1 MCHNNNVCLKNVQ
14 YPVQFN
20 WRFMD
25 TIGMTKAS
33 DGIPDYQRSWI
44 NTTSLLV
51 LLLCLIEIYQRT
63 LSLCTHENTTKKA
76 GFFKSECKGNAK
88 FANHKTFSKKNL
100 EKKEKKKRIKKI
112 NEEKEKAHY
121 YIYREKEKKDEGD
134 TFRIKIGHCDGEGW
148 N

>member
-25 TIGMTKAS
+25 TVEMTKAY
-33 DGIPDYQRSWI
+33 DGFPIYQRSWI

-63 LSLCTHENTTKKA
+63 LYLSAHENTTKKA

-100 EKKEKKKRIKKI
+100 EKKEKKKENKREERKQYIIIYIGRKK
-112 NEEKEKAHY
+112 KRTRAMLF
-121 YIYREKEKKDEGD
+121 G
-134 TFRIKIGHCDGEGW
+134 
-148 N
+148 

>member
-14 YPVQFN
+14 YPVQYN

-25 TIGMTKAS
+25 TVEMTKAY
-33 DGIPDYQRSWI
+33 DGIPIYQRSWI

-63 LSLCTHENTTKKA
+63 LSLRAHENTTKKA
-76 GFFKSECKGNAK
+76 GFFKSECKDNAK

-121 YIYREKEKKDEGD
+121 YIYYIGRKKKRTRAILFG
-134 TFRIKIGHCDGEGW
+134 
-148 N
+148 

>member
-20 WRFMD
+20 WRFMG
-25 TIGMTKAS
+25 TVEMTKAY
-33 DGIPDYQRSWI
+33 DGFPIYQRSWI
-44 NTTSLLV
+44 NITSLLV

-63 LSLCTHENTTKKA
+63 LSLSAHENTTKKD

-88 FANHKTFSKKNL
+88 FANHKTFSKKNS

-112 NEEKEKAHY
+112 TDMEENNTLLYIERWEK
-121 YIYREKEKKDEGD
+121 
-134 TFRIKIGHCDGEGW
+134 
-148 N
+148 